1 MNKCKFKKF
10 RGRKWVLLIAYFSIF
25 INIFIS
31 IDRVIEFSGAF
42 IDHRISV
49 PAALHHR
56 VVGRRN
62 ITSAL
67 RFNSVVVSLS
77 APRFHNSVVVS
88 LSAPRFHSV
97 VVSLSAPRFNSVV
110 VSAPRFHSVVVLSP
124 LVPRFDRVV
133 ASPSAPRFDSI
144 VVSAAYLCVYLGF
157 LCLFVVLKY

>member
-1 MNKCKFKKF
+1 M
-10 RGRKWVLLIAYFSIF
+10 LLIAYFFSIF

-56 VVGRRN
+56 VMGRRN

-77 APRFHNSVVVS
+77 ALRFHSVVVSLSALRFHSVVVS

-97 VVSLSAPRFNSVV
+97 VVSLSAPRFINSVV
-110 VSAPRFHSVVVLSP
+110 VSAPRFNSVVVSLSAPRFNSVVVLQ
-124 LVPRFDRVV
+124 RRRIC
-133 ASPSAPRFDSI
+133 ASLSQRRRIISTCAS
-144 VVSAAYLCVYLGF
+144 L
-157 LCLFVVLKY
+157 

>member
-1 MNKCKFKKF
+1 
-10 RGRKWVLLIAYFSIF
+10 VLLIAYFSIF

-31 IDRVIEFSGAF
+31 IDRVIEFSGAY

-77 APRFHNSVVVS
+77 APHFHSVVVS
-88 LSAPRFHSV
+88 LSAPRFHSIVVSAPRVHSV
-97 VVSLSAPRFNSVV
+97 VVSASRFRSVV

-133 ASPSAPRFDSI
+133 ASPSAPRFDSV

>member
-1 MNKCKFKKF
+1 M
-10 RGRKWVLLIAYFSIF
+10 LLIAYFSIF

-31 IDRVIEFSGAF
+31 IDRVIEFSGAY

-77 APRFHNSVVVS
+77 APRFNSVVVSAPRFHSVVVS

-97 VVSLSAPRFNSVV
+97 VVSAPRFYSVV

-133 ASPSAPRFDSI
+133 ASPSAPRFDSV

>member
-1 MNKCKFKKF
+1 M
-10 RGRKWVLLIAYFSIF
+10 LLIAYFSIF

-42 IDHRISV
+42 IDHLISV

-67 RFNSVVVSLS
+67 RFNSVVVS
-77 APRFHNSVVVS
+77 APRFY
-88 LSAPRFHSV
+88 
-97 VVSLSAPRFNSVV
+97 SVV

-157 LCLFVVLKY
+157 LCVFVVLKY

>member
-1 MNKCKFKKF
+1 MGAFDCIFF
-10 RGRKWVLLIAYFSIF
+10 YF

-77 APRFHNSVVVS
+77 APRFHSVVVS

-97 VVSLSAPRFNSVV
+97 VVSAPRFYSVV